1 MAFNKKNSLVGIQ
14 VAEIALD
21 ICNSLENELHEVGL
35 QTNLEGTTG
44 PIVLASSY
52 NDTYNGNIRLISN
65 SAESGIWLKAD
76 SAKGWVEIDT
86 SWEGSDALVLDA
98 SSGTTGGII
107 IKPASNGT
115 VAIGNTSGIS
125 ESNINIKQGAGNIN
139 IGTSQTGPVNI
150 GNTTGNTTLTGTVT
164 TSPITGGY
172 LYSSVP
178 AVTGSIG
185 VTTLTCNG
193 KVGSVTFRR
202 IEITDSNNPITLII
216 NNTKAGSD
224 GLISVAFNGP
234 SPGSSPY
241 LLSTNWSA
249 GNNITI
255 IINNSTMGNSTGPMS
270 YVVVKFFSF
279 N

>member
-1 MAFNKKNSLVGIQ
+1 MKNSLVGIQ

-35 QTNLEGTTG
+35 QTNIAGTTG

-52 NDTYNGNIRLISN
+52 NDTDNGNIRLISN
-65 SAESGIWLKAD
+65 SVESGIWLQAD

-86 SWEGSDALVLDA
+86 SWEDSNALALYA
-98 SSGTTGGII
+98 LGNNGGII
-107 IKPASNGT
+107 IQQDIHGII
-115 VAIGNTSGIS
+115 AIGNTNGLSG
-125 ESNINIKQGAGNIN
+125 SNINIKQGAGNIN

-150 GNTTGNTTLTGTVT
+150 GNTTGNTTVTGTIT
-164 TSPITGGY
+164 TDPVTGGY

-178 AVTGSIG
+178 AVTGSTE

-193 KVGSVTFRR
+193 KVGSVTFRS
-202 IEITDSNNPITLII
+202 IEILDSNHPITLTI

-224 GLISVAFNGP
+224 GLVSVAFN
-234 SPGSSPY
+234 SPAAGSSPY

-255 IINNSTMGNSTGPMS
+255 IINNSTTDHTTGPMS

>member
-1 MAFNKKNSLVGIQ
+1 MSFIKNSLVGIKT
-14 VAEIALD
+14 AEIALD

-65 SAESGIWLKAD
+65 SAESGIWLQAD

-86 SWEGSDALVLDA
+86 SWEGPNALSLY
-98 SSGTTGGII
+98 SSGSNGGII
-107 IKPASNGT
+107 MQQANNGT
-115 VAIGNTSGIS
+115 IAIGNTSGIS

-139 IGTSQTGPVNI
+139 IGTEQTGSVNI
-150 GNTTGNTTLTGTVT
+150 GNTTGNTTVTGTIT
-164 TSPITGGY
+164 TDPVTGGY
-172 LYSSVP
+172 LYSSTPV
-178 AVTGSIG
+178 VTGSIG

-224 GLISVAFNGP
+224 GLVSVAFNGP

-270 YVVVKFFSF
+270 YIVVKFFSF